1 VFINAIRF
9 GWHFFVSGFWFLVSG
24 LSLIPIAIGIEVC
37 HAELVSATVSIEA
50 DRNKEILR
58 DPVNR
63 WLEKR
68 FCNKL
73 A

>member
-1 VFINAIRF
+1 
-9 GWHFFVSGFWFLVSG
+9 
-24 LSLIPIAIGIEVC
+24 LIPIAIGIEVC